1 LKPNEKLYNAFH
13 SCIDFVTLSTILIF
27 DFGIVPTMWYFL
39 FLFYSY
45 LGVTKGSGLH
55 AAYETLHKSFIPS
68 GTPVSTTNDCSLGD
82 QSNQHADKH
91 VESSLTC
98 SNIQIT
104 LETCTSGRHHN
115 KSAWHGSYNGKIFIL
130 YSFYYVLWL
139 SLAGSSTCVGIVCI
153 AR

>member
-1 LKPNEKLYNAFH
+1 MHFIHVL
-13 SCIDFVTLSTILIF
+13 ILSLLLRFWYLILELFPQCGIF
-27 DFGIVPTMWYFL
+27 CFS
-39 FLFYSY
+39 FYSY

-55 AAYETLHKSFIPS
+55 AAYESLHKNFIPS
-68 GTPVSTTNDCSLGD
+68 GAPVSTTNACSLGD

-130 YSFYYVLWL
+130 YSFYNVLWL
-139 SLAGSSTCVGIVCI
+139 SLAGSCTCVDIVCI